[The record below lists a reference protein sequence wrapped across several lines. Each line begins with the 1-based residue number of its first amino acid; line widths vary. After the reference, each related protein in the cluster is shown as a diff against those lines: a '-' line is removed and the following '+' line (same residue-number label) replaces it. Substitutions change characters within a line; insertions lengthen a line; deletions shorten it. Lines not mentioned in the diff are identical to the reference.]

1 MQTSLICSSVYKMK
15 KNSRPDFLIRIK
27 VILFLKILILI
38 FSLGL
43 ANVRAVELDPYPVFD
58 FSRDAFSITTFREE
72 RPSFYWVNIGVPDI
86 FFNGVQ
92 QLSSTPNPTVYSMR
106 SVEYG
111 VQTKGWVSDQLQ
123 LRGTFPFEA
132 NALVD
137 PNGNT
142 HNVAK
147 LGDVEVGVTFLVAG
161 KKEKGNFIGVDGRY
175 RFATGTNPFDLAY
188 PLLSTGKGASEE
200 AVGLIMAQELG
211 GFSFF
216 QSIHYEKTQP
226 IMLDSFSLLGEGVF
240 QWPDNIEAEGRIEYL
255 AFHRAQRF
263 VSLYYDLSLR
273 ASGLME
279 FNHHVL
285 TYGQIINTSEQTIQT
300 TDRLFFSTGG
310 VVVKV
315 DKEFSVDG
323 KVTTFPFEPVI
334 GGKGRPDFGLLFS
347 LSLIFRPI

>member
-1 MQTSLICSSVYKMK
+1 MRSL
-15 KNSRPDFLIRIK
+15 
-27 VILFLKILILI
+27 VIFVLFLSFHPLEV
-38 FSLGL
+38 S
-43 ANVRAVELDPYPVFD
+43 AVELDPYPVFD
-58 FSRDAFSITTFREE
+58 LSRDSFSITTFREE
-72 RPSFYWVNIGVPDI
+72 RPSFYWVNIGVPDL

-92 QLSSTPNPTVYSMR
+92 QLSSKPNPTVYSIR

-123 LRGTFPFEA
+123 LRAIFPFEA
-132 NALVD
+132 NALLD

-147 LGDVEVGVTFLVAG
+147 LGDIEIGATFLVTG
-161 KKEKGNFIGVDGRY
+161 EKEKGNFIGVDGRY

-200 AVGLIMAQELG
+200 ALGLVMAEELG

-226 IMLDSFSLLGEGVF
+226 ITLDSSNALLGAGVF
-240 QWPDNIEAEGRIEYL
+240 QWPDNLEVEGRVEYL
-255 AFHRAQRF
+255 AFHQAKRF
-263 VSLYYDLSLR
+263 VSLYYDFAMR

-279 FNHHVL
+279 FNHQVL
-285 TYGQIINTSEQTIQT
+285 TYGQILDVSGQTIQT

-310 VVVKV
+310 LIVKV
-315 DKEFSVDG
+315 DPEFSVDG
-323 KVTTFPFEPVI
+323 KVSTFPFEPI
-334 GGKGRPDFGLLFS
+334 ISGKGRPDFGLLFS